1 MAKVRFP
8 TPVSCGKTPL
18 TAKALS
24 KSYGSLEI
32 FCDVDVAVDRGS
44 RVAILGLNG
53 AGKTT
58 LLRMLAGLLPPDTGS
73 VDPGHGL
80 RLGYYAQEHE
90 TLDVERTILEHMRAA
105 APEQTD
111 TDLRKILGA
120 FLFTGDDVDKPAGV
134 LSGGE
139 KTRLALATLVCSG
152 ANVLLL
158 DEPTNN
164 LDPVSREQVLDAI
177 ARYPG
182 AIVLVTHDPGA
193 VLALKPDRAILLPG
207 RRRGRL
213 ERRPAGARRTRLGHH
228 RIAVIMVGR
237 HPIGLTMMRVSWRS
251 VGAMVARVLA
261 DLDAAAGDRWDGIRR
276 IGIDEISY
284 KRGHKFLTVVVDHD
298 SGRLLWMTPGRT
310 KRALG
315 LFFERLGPD
324 RCAQLELVSADGAD
338 WIAEVVALN
347 APQAKR
353 CMDPFHVVKWGMEAM
368 DTTRRQVAA
377 QARHDGDAD
386 LAKALGAGCRFALW
400 KNPDHLT
407 VNQQATLADIERI
420 NEPVFRAYILK
431 EQLRAVFSHH
441 DQNGPE
447 RLDAWID
454 AAAHSGLPAF
464 VRLAERIEDY
474 SPTIK
479 NALEHKL
486 SNARVESINTKIRLI
501 TRVAFGFRS
510 AEALIAWPCST
521 SAARPPP
528 TRPNPRLT
536 THKISRRA
544 PAGHDRRGN
553 AITTVWRGRPRR
565 RSRWRRRRRLAA
577 GAWGPARRPAPA
589 GPPRPRSATGRTAAR
604 PPRPRRGPGR
614 RPRRTPPR
622 RQRRRG
628 TASPACCGSGARCA
642 PAAARRRAAA
652 PRR

>member
-1 MAKVRFP
+1 MRVNKLVRVLLGLVDTVVLGLSVDLVGRVVVVQVRP
-8 TPVSCGKTPL
+8 KAYAANRCGRCALRCPGHDRGPGVRRWRAPDLGPLRVFLEAAVPRVRCPQHRVVLARVPWARHGARHTRDFEDL
-18 TAKALS
+18 TAWLARHTA
-24 KSYGSLEI
+24 KST
-32 FCDVDVAVDRGS
+32 VAH
-44 RVAILGLNG
+44 L
-53 AGKTT
+53 
-58 LLRMLAGLLPPDTGS
+58 
-73 VDPGHGL
+73 
-80 RLGYYAQEHE
+80 
-90 TLDVERTILEHMRAA
+90 
-105 APEQTD
+105 
-111 TDLRKILGA
+111 
-120 FLFTGDDVDKPAGV
+120 
-134 LSGGE
+134 
-139 KTRLALATLVCSG
+139 
-152 ANVLLL
+152 
-158 DEPTNN
+158 
-164 LDPVSREQVLDAI
+164 
-177 ARYPG
+177 
-182 AIVLVTHDPGA
+182 
-193 VLALKPDRAILLPG
+193 
-207 RRRGRL
+207 
-213 ERRPAGARRTRLGHH
+213 
-228 RIAVIMVGR
+228 
-237 HPIGLTMMRVSWRS
+237 MRVSWRS

-510 AEALIAWPCST
+510 AEALIAL
-521 SAARPPP
+521 AMLHLGGYDL
-528 TRPNPRLT
+528 RL
-536 THKISRRA
+536 
-544 PAGHDRRGN
+544 
-553 AITTVWRGRPRR
+553 
-565 RSRWRRRRRLAA
+565 
-577 GAWGPARRPAPA
+577 
-589 GPPRPRSATGRTAAR
+589 
-604 PPRPRRGPGR
+604 PGR
-614 RPRRTPPR
+614 I
-622 RQRRRG
+622 
-628 TASPACCGSGARCA
+628 PA
-642 PAAARRRAAA
+642 
-652 PRR
+652 